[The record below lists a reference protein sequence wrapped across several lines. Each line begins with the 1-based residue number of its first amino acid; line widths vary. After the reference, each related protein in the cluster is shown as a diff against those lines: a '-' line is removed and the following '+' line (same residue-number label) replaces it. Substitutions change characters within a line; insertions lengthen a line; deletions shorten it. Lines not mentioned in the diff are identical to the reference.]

1 METITVTVKT
11 VNGDFKKTTEVP
23 LDMLIQDFK
32 EQAQEL
38 ANLSAVPCDLIL
50 EKTNKILR
58 GSDTFQGAGI
68 QSGSLLT
75 LTPNAEGGC

>member
-58 GSDTFQGAGI
+58 KCLNTRI
-68 QSGSLLT
+68 TIILLKRIVFF
-75 LTPNAEGGC
+75 